1 MTFTQDQAT
10 PAPGAQT
17 APGIELRG
25 VTKKFGR
32 HTAVDQ
38 ASATLPGG
46 RVYGLIGRNGAG
58 KTTLLRAI
66 AGQVT
71 ASGEVLVGGQPV
83 FDNAC
88 VLDELILAGPDAPWP
103 DMKVKHLFRV
113 AAARWSTWDADY
125 AASLVKDYNLDTSK
139 RLGQLSRGQRS
150 IVSIVLGLAAQ
161 CPVTLLDEPYLGL
174 DVQNR
179 EMFYRHLLADV
190 QANPRTII
198 ISTHHIDDAARI
210 LDAVIL
216 VDSGRI
222 TGVGSLQ
229 EISERI
235 VSVSGSATAVE
246 GALERLGCPASAVLF
261 DATSAGSRRAIVD
274 LHVIAASGGAARD
287 VDALRD
293 ELSDMGAVARV
304 SEVDLEQAVLVLTGK
319 ELA

>member
-1 MTFTQDQAT
+1 MTPSRST
-10 PAPGAQT
+10 P

-46 RVYGLIGRNGAG
+46 MVYGLIGRNGAG

-103 DMKVKHLFRV
+103 DMFRV

-246 GALERLGCPASAVLF
+246 GALERLGCPASAVLS

-293 ELSDMGAVARV
+293 ELSDMGAVVRV